1 MWRAIYSLILTLA
14 MPFVFARL
22 AWRGIRNRS
31 YWDHWGHRLG
41 ALGFDRG
48 QQEWIWVH
56 AVSVGEA
63 QAAAPLVRALQD
75 EYPEKSLLV
84 TTTTPTGRERVVQT
98 LGDSVAWQYAP
109 YDTPL
114 TVARFLNSLKPRAL
128 VVMETELWPN
138 TIAACASR
146 SIPVVLA
153 NARLSARSASR
164 YRYIGA
170 LIATT
175 LEKLTAVGAQ
185 SKADRE
191 RLIAL
196 GASPSA
202 LVTGNIK
209 FDLRLP
215 ASVQESGR
223 ALRRIWGQDRSVW
236 IAASTHEGEEEQ
248 VLEAFTAVREQ
259 HPDCL
264 LVLVP
269 RHPERFARAAQLARK
284 AGYRCVLRSESPEQ
298 CADVDVYLGNTM
310 GELPVL
316 YAGADVAFV
325 GGSLVPVGG
334 HNMLEPAALGL
345 PAVYGPYLHN
355 FEMIAGELARQGGGY
370 VVTDTIRLG
379 QQVAALLHDANLR
392 HASGERGRQFVA
404 ANRGALSRSA
414 DLVLSAIGGSKPADV
429 SRN

>member
-1 MWRAIYSLILTLA
+1 M
-14 MPFVFARL
+14 
-22 AWRGIRNRS
+22 
-31 YWDHWGHRLG
+31 
-41 ALGFDRG
+41 
-48 QQEWIWVH
+48 
-56 AVSVGEA
+56 
-63 QAAAPLVRALQD
+63 
-75 EYPEKSLLV
+75 
-84 TTTTPTGRERVVQT
+84 
-98 LGDSVAWQYAP
+98 
-109 YDTPL
+109 
-114 TVARFLNSLKPRAL
+114 
-128 VVMETELWPN
+128 
-138 TIAACASR
+138 
-146 SIPVVLA
+146 
-153 NARLSARSASR
+153 
-164 YRYIGA
+164 
-170 LIATT
+170 
-175 LEKLTAVGAQ
+175 EKLTALGAQ

-248 VLEAFTAVREQ
+248 VLEAFTDVREQ

-298 CADVDVYLGNTM
+298 CADVDVYLGDTM

-334 HNMLEPAALGL
+334 HNMLEPAALGV

-355 FEMIAGELARQGGGY
+355 FEMIADELARQGGGY